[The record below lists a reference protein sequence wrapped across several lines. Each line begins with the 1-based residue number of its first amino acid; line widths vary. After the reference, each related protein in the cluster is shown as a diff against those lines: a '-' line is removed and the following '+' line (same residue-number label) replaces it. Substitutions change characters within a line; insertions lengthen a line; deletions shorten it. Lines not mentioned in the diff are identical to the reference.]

1 MSDRQNAILTFWFG
15 DPCDPQSDYGQ
26 QRKAW
31 FQKDL
36 AFDAQIRQ
44 RFLTDYER
52 AVVGEC
58 DRWANTP
65 HGTLA
70 LILVFDQFPRNLFR
84 SDPRSFATDPQA
96 LALAR
101 HAVDQGWDRALL
113 PVERLFI
120 YLPFEHSETLADQHQ
135 SVALF
140 EELVQT
146 APELES
152 TLDYAY
158 RHREVIARF
167 GRFPHR
173 NDVLGRATTPAEAE
187 FLTRPGSRF

>member
-1 MSDRQNAILTFWFG
+1 MSDRQTAILTFWFG
-15 DPCDPQSDYGQ
+15 DPRDPQSDYGQ

-52 AVVGEC
+52 AVAGEC
-58 DRWANTP
+58 DRWADTP

-84 SDPRSFATDPQA
+84 SDPQSFATDPQA

-140 EELVQT
+140 EGLVQT

-173 NDVLGRATTPAEAE
+173 NDVLARATTPAEAE
-187 FLTRPGSRF
+187 FLTQPGSRF